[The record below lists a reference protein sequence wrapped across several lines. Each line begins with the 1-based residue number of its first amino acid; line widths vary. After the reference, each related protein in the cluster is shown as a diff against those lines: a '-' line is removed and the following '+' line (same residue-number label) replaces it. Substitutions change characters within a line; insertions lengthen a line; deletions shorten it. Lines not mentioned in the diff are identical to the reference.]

1 MEHSNYY
8 GILPAKVRHDPDLRP
23 AAKVFYAELTAL
35 TTSTGICWANNEYFM
50 ELYGIGDKTVSDLV
64 RQLRDKGHIF
74 TAIIKVNGANV
85 RIITLE
91 KDVMDAIKNAKNGT
105 LDFKNVKNGTLK
117 NAKNGGQKNIN
128 INNNSP
134 YNPPE
139 GDGAPD
145 DAKKRKEILSQPKH
159 KPERFNKLWAVYP
172 HKRRGNKQRAIA
184 AWDRFHG
191 SDEELDEI
199 AAALEKQLK
208 SDDWVNGI
216 GIPHLSTY
224 FNGARW
230 LDAENL
236 SETDV
241 SRLNHEGSAPPE
253 VEATEDWS

>member
-1 MEHSNYY
+1 METPSFWAV
-8 GILPAKVRHDPDLRP
+8 IPASVRYDKKLRP
-23 AAKVFYAELTAL
+23 NAKLLFAEITAL
-35 TTSTGICWANNEYFM
+35 TDKTGVCWASNEYFM
-50 ELYGIGDKTVSDLV
+50 KLYGIGDKTVSDLV
-64 RQLRDKGHIF
+64 KQLRDRGYIF
-74 TAIIKVNGANV
+74 TAIKKINNTNIRV
-85 RIITLE
+85 ITL
-91 KDVMDAIKNAKNGT
+91 DPRILDAVKNAKNGT
-105 LDFKNVKNGTLK
+105 LDFKGAENGTLK
-117 NAKNGGQKNIN
+117 SAKNGGQNNII
-128 INNNSP
+128 INNTP

-139 GDGAPD
+139 GDGASD

-191 SDEELDEI
+191 SDDELDKI

-208 SDDWVNGI
+208 SEDWVNGI
-216 GIPHLSTY
+216 GIPHVSTY

-236 SETDV
+236 SEPDV
-241 SRLNHEGSAPPE
+241 SRLNHEDSAPPE